1 MTMHEGERLAYLQAL
16 GITQFVPLRPVEGAL
31 QLPEPEWETDSASSP
46 ETAGADASA
55 PSLEREQLA
64 HEEPPRQPA
73 TGAQQD
79 TRTAADAV
87 AESVATLVRQA
98 ESSAVVQ
105 TPAEIPPAQHNSD
118 DIPQLDLSK
127 LKPAE
132 ESPRATTPKPATLQ
146 RFALAVVTLPQRTRL
161 LVELAR
167 HDAPGLSG
175 VEFRMLG
182 DLLLALNVKQDLSE
196 GALRL
201 YRWPL
206 VNNPRIAADAS
217 AARDGLLAFLAAAQA
232 EQSVEKLV
240 FLGTAAL
247 SCFPHQQVG
256 NPFNLPDVENAACLF
271 SHSLTA
277 LQKDW
282 ALKPE
287 VWHQLQ
293 AFL

>member
-16 GITQFVPLRPVEGAL
+16 GITQFVPLRPVDGAL
-31 QLPEPEWETDSASSP
+31 QLPEPEWETDSAPSL

-79 TRTAADAV
+79 TRAAAGAV
-87 AESVATLVRQA
+87 AASVATLVRQA
-98 ESSAVVQ
+98 ESSAVAQ

-240 FLGTAAL
+240 FLGSAAL

-277 LQKDW
+277 LQNDW